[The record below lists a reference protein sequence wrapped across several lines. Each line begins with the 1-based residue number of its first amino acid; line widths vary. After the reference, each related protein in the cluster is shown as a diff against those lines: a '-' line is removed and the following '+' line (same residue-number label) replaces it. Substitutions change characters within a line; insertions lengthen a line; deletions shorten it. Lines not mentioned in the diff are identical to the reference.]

1 MRIYEEGSR
10 EKLSAVICNQCG
22 KKMKVENGI
31 LMEGCCH
38 VETPFSYFSQKD
50 GHRYLFDLCEEC
62 YDRIIAE
69 FSVPDQG
76 GNRAA
81 LTGISCL
88 RYREVLCSIFV
99 CLVPEA

>member
-62 YDRIIAE
+62 YDRMIAE
-69 FSVPDQG
+69 FSV
-76 GNRAA
+76 
-81 LTGISCL
+81 ISVFDTSSNNFAYSGL
-88 RYREVLCSIFV
+88 ASVEAFV
-99 CLVPEA
+99 

>member
-38 VETPFSYFSQKD
+38 VETPFSYFSQRMVTGTCLTCVK
-50 GHRYLFDLCEEC
+50 
-62 YDRIIAE
+62 
-69 FSVPDQG
+69 SVM
-76 GNRAA
+76 
-81 LTGISCL
+81 I
-88 RYREVLCSIFV
+88 E
-99 CLVPEA
+99 

>member
-38 VETPFSYFSQKD
+38 VETPFPISAKRMAT
-50 GHRYLFDLCEEC
+50 GTCLTCVK
-62 YDRIIAE
+62 
-69 FSVPDQG
+69 SVM
-76 GNRAA
+76 
-81 LTGISCL
+81 I
-88 RYREVLCSIFV
+88 E
-99 CLVPEA
+99 

>member
-31 LMEGCCH
+31 MMEGCCH

-62 YDRIIAE
+62 YDRMIAE
-69 FSVPDQG
+69 FSVP
-76 GNRAA
+76 AE
-81 LTGISCL
+81 I
-88 RYREVLCSIFV
+88 REETEL
-99 CLVPEA
+99 L

>member
-50 GHRYLFDLCEEC
+50 GQRYLFDLCEEC
-62 YDRIIAE
+62 YDKMTAGFAIPVE
-69 FSVPDQG
+69 
-76 GNRAA
+76 
-81 LTGISCL
+81 
-88 RYREVLCSIFV
+88 EE
-99 CLVPEA
+99 EAKELL